1 VSGRV
6 TLDDIVSPTA
16 DPRKTRPPIREG
28 CAICGAD
35 NAAMVMVRIQ
45 RLGANG
51 SISGRT
57 GESKSR
63 ALSFCAEH
71 AVEMWQSLNERLG
84 SR

>member
-16 DPRKTRPPIREG
+16 DPRKKG